1 MRYLIGYEWGSPK
14 RTALP
19 YCLNY
24 GVVSNYGM
32 FLSTGCQRLGGGGLF
47 ESNVARLF
55 ESQKTP

>member
-32 FLSTGCQRLGGGGLF
+32 FLSTGCQRLGGGGAL
-47 ESNVARLF
+47 
-55 ESQKTP
+55 